1 MEWLV
6 PIAVAFIGGPLVVLI
21 QQLRKENTEQHAE
34 SRSLLERVA
43 NQVEKVDEKLD
54 GHIEWHL
61 NKSTR
66 SKDNGSKK
74 EANTSTG
81 V

>member
-6 PIAVAFIGGPLVVLI
+6 PIVVAFVGGPLVVLI

-61 NKSTR
+61 KKTTR
-66 SKDNGSKK
+66 SKANGSEK
-74 EANTSTG
+74 EVTR
-81 V
+81 

>member
-1 MEWLV
+1 MEWIV
-6 PIAVAFIGGPLVVLI
+6 PIVVAFIGGPLVVLI
-21 QQLRKENTEQHAE
+21 QQLRKENSEQHAE

-61 NKSTR
+61 KRTSR
-66 SKDNGSKK
+66 SKTNGSK
-74 EANTSTG
+74 S
-81 V
+81 

>member
-6 PIAVAFIGGPLVVLI
+6 PIVVAFVGGPLVVLI

-61 NKSTR
+61 KKPTR
-66 SKDNGSKK
+66 SKANGSEK
-74 EANTSTG
+74 EVTR
-81 V
+81 